1 MASAMSLVRMA
12 PEAPT
17 RAPAMMSTG
26 LLMTK
31 PDIAAAVPVNEFSRL
46 MTTGMSAP
54 PMGSTMRDAE
64 DDRGAEDDDQDR
76 CWRWR
81 CRATNTSAAPSTRMS
96 VPTAAIAATPSVS
109 GRVQGLMMG
118 WPDMSPWSLRRRR

>member
-1 MASAMSLVRMA
+1 MSLVRMA

-26 LLMTK
+26 LSMTK

-54 PMGSTMRDAE
+54 PMGST
-64 DDRGAEDDDQDR
+64 
-76 CWRWR
+76 
-81 CRATNTSAAPSTRMS
+81 S
-96 VPTAAIAATPSVS
+96 VTPKMIAAAKMTIRKQV
-109 GRVQGLMMG
+109 GRCQS
-118 WPDMSPWSLRRRR
+118 SPNRPAPRAPG